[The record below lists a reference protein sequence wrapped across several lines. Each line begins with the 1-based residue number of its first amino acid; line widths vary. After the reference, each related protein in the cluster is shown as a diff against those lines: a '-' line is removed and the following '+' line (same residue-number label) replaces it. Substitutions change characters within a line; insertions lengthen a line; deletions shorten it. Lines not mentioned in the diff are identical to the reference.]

1 MIGGSTR
8 RSRSRT
14 LTAPIATLFRDVS
27 PSGFSRR
34 LAGYL
39 SPNAATGLDLVFGVA
54 AMALVL
60 PDHWLSGVVL
70 IQVFG
75 IFSCADGEI
84 ARIQGRS
91 SRSGDFLDTLTDRV
105 ISCCWSERSHG
116 LRAACGPREF
126 AQRGLR
132 TSLRYAPSAE
142 TEATAS
148 ASCPSRAG
156 TRVAS
161 CVRWKVRSEARISPV

>member
-1 MIGGSTR
+1 M
-8 RSRSRT
+8 
-14 LTAPIATLFRDVS
+14 FRDVA

-70 IQVFG
+70 K
-75 IFSCADGEI
+75 
-84 ARIQGRS
+84 
-91 SRSGDFLDTLTDRV
+91 
-105 ISCCWSERSHG
+105 
-116 LRAACGPREF
+116 
-126 AQRGLR
+126 
-132 TSLRYAPSAE
+132 
-142 TEATAS
+142 
-148 ASCPSRAG
+148 G

-161 CVRWKVRSEARISPV
+161 CVRCKVRSEARISPV

>member
-70 IQVFG
+70 IQG
-75 IFSCADGEI
+75 SASSSCADGEI
-84 ARIQGRS
+84 ARIRGRS
-91 SRSGDFLDTLTDRV
+91 SRFGDFLDTLTDRV
-105 ISCCWSERSHG
+105 IELLLVGAIAWSPSG
-116 LRAACGPREF
+116 VWTPR
-126 AQRGLR
+126 
-132 TSLRYAPSAE
+132 
-142 TEATAS
+142 
-148 ASCPSRAG
+148 
-156 TRVAS
+156 
-161 CVRWKVRSEARISPV
+161 VRSTRASHFFEVCAVGRDRGNGIG